1 MPADDRW
8 VDADAR
14 ALLARV
20 VELEARVADLEALEA
35 GRTRAVGVGED
46 AEDAEEVVE
55 AVAVEEPRPSR
66 GWWAERVERAARV
79 EAPTSD
85 LQTAAAA
92 AALAETVPYEAVR
105 EEGVDDGGFERAIGL
120 RLAGWA
126 GAGIVVFGLVLGA
139 KYAYD
144 AGLVGL
150 IPAGVR
156 LALLFAAGAAFVA
169 TGEWVYRRV
178 GVVPAAGLFASG
190 IATLFVASFSGHAAL
205 GVYGETAALVLMGL
219 TAVAG
224 AAVAVRG
231 KLVSVALLSLAG
243 GHLAPLILGGGPGEV
258 VVLLAYV
265 LALQA
270 ATLVAA
276 WRGRGPRWWAAR
288 WAALAANAGWVAW
301 LLAGAAVAGT
311 VVAFAAAYAAAFVG
325 EVVVSVRGRTE
336 SAAAAAASSDDETAA
351 AGATFVIAVAAGLV
365 VATLVGL
372 DHVAGVG
379 RAGLLVAY
387 AVAYF
392 AAGFAVPTGVLRS
405 TFHAV
410 AAATVAVAV
419 PVALTGAS
427 VVVAW
432 GGMAAAFGVVGKRAN
447 DRVARAASVVAWV
460 AGVAYLV
467 LAASESIPA
476 GALAGPTTFGLAIP
490 ASVAAGWALTVVGIT
505 VARLLAATTQD
516 EGVKAGR
523 LLAVMAGLVWAVAS
537 VTGLPPAGATV
548 ALLAYAWLVVAVT
561 PALRPLWPTGHA
573 LAALLLATAK
583 WALVDLL
590 AERVD
595 GGWSAQRLAYLPAF
609 NPITLLGSLLLG
621 SILAVAWLRRR
632 VLLAAATARGD
643 WPIYAGVALLLM
655 MAAGGLC
662 LEIDRVIESA
672 RAWPLSFGPGRVR
685 QLSFTTVLAVATA
698 GYAGFVLW
706 RDREP
711 GDRRR
716 RLEPPSYVALAVAV
730 KFVLIDLGLMRGSGG
745 GDGVVLANLETLAA
759 AVVVGVLA
767 MHLRFVLAGRAE
779 GERWPEP
786 AAVLGLAGLIVV
798 LLVGVAEVWR
808 GLGQVGVAPLVRQAA
823 VSAYLAAFAVAAVV
837 AGFRFRLAGL
847 RYFGLALLAVAAVK
861 AFAVDLRTL
870 SRGWRTLSFVLLG
883 LFLLGTSVL
892 YGTYGR
898 RNDDRR

>member
-8 VDADAR
+8 ADADAR

-46 AEDAEEVVE
+46 GEDEVVE
-55 AVAVEEPRPSR
+55 AEAVEDVRP
-66 GWWAERVERAARV
+66 AFRVATPLEVQLEVR
-79 EAPTSD
+79 S
-85 LQTAAAA
+85 AAAA
-92 AALAETVPYEAVR
+92 AASGEVVPYEAAVEPSR
-105 EEGVDDGGFERAIGL
+105 DDGGFERAIGL

-169 TGEWVYRRV
+169 AGEAVYRRV
-178 GVVPAAGLFASG
+178 GVVPAAGLFAAG

-243 GHLAPLILGGGPGEV
+243 GHLAPLVLGGGTGGA

-265 LALQA
+265 LALQV
-270 ATLVAA
+270 ATLAAA

-288 WAALAANAGWVAW
+288 WAALAADAGWVAW
-301 LLAGAAVAGT
+301 LLAGEASAGT
-311 VVAFAAAYAAAFVG
+311 VVTFAGVYATAFVG
-325 EVVVSVRGRTE
+325 EVIASTRGRAR
-336 SAAAAAASSDDETAA
+336 SAAAAAASSDDETDA
-351 AGATFVIAVAAGLV
+351 AGATFVVAVAAGLV

-387 AVAYF
+387 TAAFF

-405 TFHAV
+405 TFHAI
-410 AAATVAVAV
+410 AAAIVAVAV

-427 VVVAW
+427 VVIAW
-432 GGMAAAFGVVGKRAN
+432 GGMAAAFGVVGGRTG

-467 LAASESIPA
+467 FATANDVIPA
-476 GALAGPTTFGLAIP
+476 GVLAEPTTFGLAIP
-490 ASVAAGWALTVVGIT
+490 AAVAAAWGMTIIGLI
-505 VARLLAATTQD
+505 VARLLAATAED

-523 LLAVMAGLVWAVAS
+523 LLAAIAGLVWAVAS
-537 VTGLPPAGATV
+537 VAGLPPAGATV
-548 ALLAYAWLVVAVT
+548 ALLAYAWLVVAAT

-583 WALVDLL
+583 WAVVDLL

-643 WPIYAGVALLLM
+643 WPIYAGVALLLTI
-655 MAAGGLC
+655 AAGGLC
-662 LEIDRVIESA
+662 LEIDRIIESTA
-672 RAWPLSFGPGRVR
+672 AWPLSFSRGRTR
-685 QLSFTTVLAVATA
+685 QLSFTMILAAATA

-759 AVVVGVLA
+759 AAVVGVLA

-786 AAVLGLAGLIVV
+786 AAVLGLAGLIVA

-808 GLGQVGVAPLVRQAA
+808 GLGQIGVTPLVRQAA

-837 AGFRFRLAGL
+837 AGFRFKLAGL
-847 RYFGLALLAVAAVK
+847 RYFGLALLAVAAIK

-892 YGTYGR
+892 YGTHGR
-898 RNDDRR
+898 RNDDRP